1 VISGDFEPS
10 EAKKW
15 VQKYFDEIKKGDDIS
30 PLKPQPVT
38 LSETKSFYHEDNF
51 ARLPELT
58 MTWPTVPQYKKDG
71 YALDVLSE
79 YLSEG
84 KKAPFNKVLI
94 DDKKVTSNVSMYNF
108 GSELAGEF
116 AVSVR
121 AFPGTDLDIVSE
133 AIKESFAKFEAEGIS
148 EKDLERIKAGQETGF
163 YNSLSSV
170 LGKGFQLAQYNI
182 FANDPGFIS
191 EDINS
196 ILSVTTEDVMRV
208 YTTYIKNKNHIA
220 TSFVPKGEITLALE
234 GATKAEV
241 VEEEIV
247 AGAEENFDASITA
260 EYEKTPSTFD
270 RSTEPA
276 YGDAPE
282 ITVPEIYE
290 ETLNNG
296 LKVYGIE
303 NNEVPLVQFTI
314 SIKGGQLVEN
324 PQHLGAANFM
334 ANMLSK
340 GTATKTTEELEE
352 AIQQLGANINVFA
365 SKDETVIRA
374 NTLAKNYDKTVA
386 LIQEMILEPRWDSTE
401 FELVK
406 GSIKSDLQQQQA
418 NPNAVANLA
427 YNELLYGTESMQAKN
442 VLGTTASVEAMTIE
456 DVKAYY
462 NKNISPSV
470 AVMNVVGA
478 LPKGKIMNS
487 LNGLSA
493 NWEAKEVTLP
503 ETPVAKAPAQSNV
516 YFYDVPNAKQ
526 SVLRIGY
533 PALKVSDKDYYPATV
548 MNYKLGGGGFA
559 SKLTQE
565 LREGKGYTYGIYSE
579 FEGDDRTGNFLVG
592 SGVRSN
598 VTLESTQAIKE
609 IMGNYGK
616 DFTEEDL
623 ETTKSFLLKSNA
635 RAFETFGAKLGLLE
649 NISKNGLSKDYIK
662 KREEIVKNMT
672 AEEIKVLSEKY
683 LDPNKMVWL
692 VVGDKATQFNRM
704 KELGYGNPILL
715 NEPKKV
721 KD

>member
-1 VISGDFEPS
+1 
-10 EAKKW
+10 
-15 VQKYFDEIKKGDDIS
+15 
-30 PLKPQPVT
+30 
-38 LSETKSFYHEDNF
+38 
-51 ARLPELT
+51 
-58 MTWPTVPQYKKDG
+58 
-71 YALDVLSE
+71 
-79 YLSEG
+79 
-84 KKAPFNKVLI
+84 
-94 DDKKVTSNVSMYNF
+94 
-108 GSELAGEF
+108 
-116 AVSVR
+116 
-121 AFPGTDLDIVSE
+121 
-133 AIKESFAKFEAEGIS
+133 
-148 EKDLERIKAGQETGF
+148 
-163 YNSLSSV
+163 
-170 LGKGFQLAQYNI
+170 
-182 FANDPGFIS
+182 
-191 EDINS
+191 
-196 ILSVTTEDVMRV
+196 
-208 YTTYIKNKNHIA
+208 
-220 TSFVPKGEITLALE
+220 
-234 GATKAEV
+234 
-241 VEEEIV
+241 
-247 AGAEENFDASITA
+247 
-260 EYEKTPSTFD
+260 
-270 RSTEPA
+270 
-276 YGDAPE
+276 
-282 ITVPEIYE
+282 
-290 ETLNNG
+290 
-296 LKVYGIE
+296 
-303 NNEVPLVQFTI
+303 
-314 SIKGGQLVEN
+314 
-324 PQHLGAANFM
+324 
-334 ANMLSK
+334 
-340 GTATKTTEELEE
+340 
-352 AIQQLGANINVFA
+352 
-365 SKDETVIRA
+365 
-374 NTLAKNYDKTVA
+374 
-386 LIQEMILEPRWDSTE
+386 
-401 FELVK
+401 VK